1 MRILTKEK
9 IIELRKEYS
18 RIISKSRQQAK
29 KSECLWCGKKITRFC
44 NSHSVPQ
51 CVLENIDLDGKLDYF
66 NSMLNLPL
74 INEDKGIGE
83 AGTFKIICSD
93 CDGTIF
99 RDYEELSKLESQPTE
114 IMLEEI
120 ALKNVL
126 KEKCELFF

>member
-1 MRILTKEK
+1 MSILTNEK

-18 RIISKSRQQAK
+18 RIVSKSRQQAK
-29 KSECLWCGKKITRFC
+29 RSECLWCGKKITRFC

-83 AGTFKIICSD
+83 AGTFKLICSD

-99 RDYEELSKLESQPTE
+99 RDY
-114 IMLEEI
+114 
-120 ALKNVL
+120 
-126 KEKCELFF
+126 

>member
-1 MRILTKEK
+1 MTNEK

-18 RIISKSRQQAK
+18 RIVSKS
-29 KSECLWCGKKITRFC
+29 SECLWCGKKITRFC

-83 AGTFKIICSD
+83 AGTFKLICSN
-93 CDGTIF
+93 CDNTIF
-99 RDYEELSKLESQPTE
+99 QDYEELSKLESQPTE

-120 ALKNVL
+120 ALKT
-126 KEKCELFF
+126 C

>member
-1 MRILTKEK
+1 MTKEK

-74 INEDKGIGE
+74 INED
-83 AGTFKIICSD
+83 C
-93 CDGTIF
+93 IF
-99 RDYEELSKLESQPTE
+99 RLNGTASP
-114 IMLEEI
+114 
-120 ALKNVL
+120 
-126 KEKCELFF
+126 